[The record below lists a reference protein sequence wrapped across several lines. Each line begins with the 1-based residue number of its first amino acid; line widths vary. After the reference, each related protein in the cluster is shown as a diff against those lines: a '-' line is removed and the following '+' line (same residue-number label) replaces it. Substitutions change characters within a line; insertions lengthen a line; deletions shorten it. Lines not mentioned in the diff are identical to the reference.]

1 MALREDPVIPPR
13 TLFASLP
20 KAVEAALDHEN
31 LPGNISLD
39 RWATTFNTS
48 ASKIAAEFDKQRRE
62 RATRIPP
69 NSIEGGEGK

>member
-13 TLFASLP
+13 PLFDSLP

-31 LPGNISLD
+31 LPGNILFE
-39 RWATTFNTS
+39 RWAATFNTS
-48 ASKIAAEFDKQRRE
+48 ARKIAAEFEKQRRE